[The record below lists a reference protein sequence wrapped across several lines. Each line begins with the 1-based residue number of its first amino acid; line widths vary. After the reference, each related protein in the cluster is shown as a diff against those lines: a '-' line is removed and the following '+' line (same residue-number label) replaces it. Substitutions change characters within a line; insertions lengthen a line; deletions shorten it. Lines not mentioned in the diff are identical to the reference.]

1 MESGKWKVESACADV
16 PPLGSQACRPLAKT
30 AYRHQIFSD
39 EAMQGTN
46 ADDVAQSQALFIG
59 ALFIGK
65 VPQALHPK
73 GLTALN
79 ERLRPVQ

>member
-1 MESGKWKVESACADV
+1 
-16 PPLGSQACRPLAKT
+16 
-30 AYRHQIFSD
+30 
-39 EAMQGTN
+39 MQGTN